1 MEAVRGMKILKW
13 LCGRKKD
20 EKEPERDVNNGDE
33 DRYVSE
39 HNGL

>member
-1 MEAVRGMKILKW
+1 MSIFSW
-13 LCGRKKD
+13 LCGKKD
-20 EKEPERDVNNGDE
+20 EKKKDENEPETERYVNNGDE